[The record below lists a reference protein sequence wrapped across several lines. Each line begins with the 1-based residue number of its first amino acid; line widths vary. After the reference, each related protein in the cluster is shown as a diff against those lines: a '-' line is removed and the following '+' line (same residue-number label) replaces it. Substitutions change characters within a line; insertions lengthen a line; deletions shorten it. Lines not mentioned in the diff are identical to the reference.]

1 MELMERA
8 RHMVLYV
15 QARLRLDESGSSLVE
30 YGLLLALIAVVCLL
44 AVTYLGNASSGRLSN
59 VASQV
64 ASS

>member
-1 MELMERA
+1 MDLIEIGRQLARYVRVRTRMDER
-8 RHMVLYV
+8 
-15 QARLRLDESGSSLVE
+15 GSAIVE

-44 AVTYLGNASSGRLSN
+44 AITYLGTATSGRLSN